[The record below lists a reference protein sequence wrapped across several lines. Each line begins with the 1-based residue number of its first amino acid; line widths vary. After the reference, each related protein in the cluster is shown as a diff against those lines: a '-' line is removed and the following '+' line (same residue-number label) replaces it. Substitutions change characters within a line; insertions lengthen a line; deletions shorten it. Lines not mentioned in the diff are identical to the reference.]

1 LSTSLVRALPP
12 MQPVPFV
19 MRTTLPLM
27 ANEPS
32 SVRATPAPR
41 SPPEN
46 VPDLWFTGFTNP
58 IRGMFRE
65 LAIDARNIAKA
76 IAAR

>member
-1 LSTSLVRALPP
+1 
-12 MQPVPFV
+12 
-19 MRTTLPLM
+19 M
-27 ANEPS
+27 AIEPS

-46 VPDLWFTGFTNP
+46 VPGLWFTGFTNP
-58 IRGMFRE
+58 ISGMFRE
-65 LAIDARNIAKA
+65 LAIDARKIAKA

>member
-1 LSTSLVRALPP
+1 
-12 MQPVPFV
+12 MQPVPCV
-19 MRTTLPLM
+19 IRTTLRLM
-27 ANEPS
+27 AIEPS

-46 VPDLWFTGFTNP
+46 VPGLWFTGFTNP
-58 IRGMFRE
+58 ISGMFRE
-65 LAIDARNIAKA
+65 LAIDARKIAKA